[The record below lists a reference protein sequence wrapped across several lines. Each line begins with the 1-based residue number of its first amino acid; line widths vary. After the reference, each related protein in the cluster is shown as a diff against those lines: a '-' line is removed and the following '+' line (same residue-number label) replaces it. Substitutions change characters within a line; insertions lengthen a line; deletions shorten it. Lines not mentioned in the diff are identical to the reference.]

1 MLRPAVLVVP
11 FCVSLALAVTSARV
25 AGQRPSPAYV
35 GNDACV
41 PCHKAIVESYA
52 QTAMARTSGPAL
64 PAIVEGS
71 FRHPLSGVSYRVHRD
86 GTRAMLSYDRSTA
99 PELHGS
105 QELSYYVGS
114 NTRGRT
120 FLFSVDRFLYQAP
133 INYYAGKHGWD
144 MAPGDAQLREMQL
157 NHPVDDTCLF
167 CHTSR
172 VQPREAGTINRFSGA
187 PFLQAGVSCE
197 RCHGPGGDHAAG
209 HGAMVDPAKL
219 TSARRDDICMQC
231 HLEGAGRVAV
241 ASHRQADYRP
251 GDTLSD
257 YLAIFVREN
266 AASDRL
272 GAVSQFEA
280 LALSAC
286 RRQSNGALTCTSCH
300 DPHVQVSAS
309 QRTEFYRG
317 KCLTCHSTL
326 AAAHHAETRDCTS
339 CHMPRLSSV
348 DIGHTMVTDHRILRN
363 PRPQATATAPPVTRI
378 VQFNN
383 PTPSPRELGLAYGE
397 VALGGNASAGSEA
410 FRLLQHSLQAG
421 QDDADVLVRL
431 AYLQQMR
438 GDLDEAQRLYGRA
451 LARDPDRAVAA
462 ANLGVLEARHG
473 RLAAA
478 LTLWRAAFDKNPY
491 LTALGINLARGLCDT
506 GNGDEARAVAQRA
519 LRHNP
524 DSSATRQLVSELAT
538 TGCVKR

>member
-11 FCVSLALAVTSARV
+11 FCLSLALAMTSART
-25 AGQRPSPAYV
+25 AGQRPASADV

-41 PCHKAIVESYA
+41 PCHKSIVESYA

-64 PAIVEGS
+64 PGLVEGS
-71 FRHPLSGVSYRVHRD
+71 YSHPISGVSYRIHRD
-86 GTRAMLSYDRSTA
+86 GSRAMLSYDRPTP

-105 QELSYYVGS
+105 QELSYYIGS

-120 FLFSVDRFLYQAP
+120 FLFSVDGFLYQTP
-133 INYYAGKHGWD
+133 IDYYAGKHAWD
-144 MAPGDAQLREMQL
+144 MAPGDAQLREMEL

-172 VQPREAGTINRFSGA
+172 VQPRVSGTINRFASA

-197 RCHGPGGDHAAG
+197 RCHGPGGEHAAG
-209 HGAMVDPAKL
+209 HGPIVNPAKL
-219 TSARRDDICMQC
+219 TGARRDDVCMQC
-231 HLEGAGRVAV
+231 HLEGVGRITVAGR
-241 ASHRQADYRP
+241 RQVDYRP

-257 YLAIFVREN
+257 YLAIFVRQD

-300 DPHVQVSAS
+300 DPHVQVSAP
-309 QRTEFYRG
+309 QRTEFYRA
-317 KCLTCHSTL
+317 KCLTCHATL
-326 AAAHHAETRDCTS
+326 AEGHHAEDRDCTS

-363 PRPQATATAPPVTRI
+363 PRPQATAAAEVTGI

-383 PTPSPRELGLAYGE
+383 PSPSARELGLAYGE
-397 VALGGNASAGSEA
+397 VALRGNVSAGAEA
-410 FRLLQHSLQAG
+410 FRLLQQSLQAG
-421 QDDADVLVRL
+421 HDDADVLVRL

-462 ANLGVLEARHG
+462 ANLGVLDARHG
-473 RLAAA
+473 ELTAA
-478 LTLWRAAFDKNPY
+478 LNLWRAAFDKNPH
-491 LTALGINLARGLCDT
+491 LTGLGINLARGLCDT
-506 GNGDEARAVAQRA
+506 GNGDEARRVADRA

-524 DSSATRQLVSELAT
+524 DSNATRQLLSELASS
-538 TGCVKR
+538 GCVKR